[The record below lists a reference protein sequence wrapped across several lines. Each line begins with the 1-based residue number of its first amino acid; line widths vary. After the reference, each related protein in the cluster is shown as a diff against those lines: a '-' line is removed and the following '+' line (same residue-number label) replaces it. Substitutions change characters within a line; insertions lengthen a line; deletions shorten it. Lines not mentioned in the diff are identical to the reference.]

1 MVRTRNP
8 FYGVGL
14 AVHEYTAACPEC
26 SFTVF
31 LDNAEDPD
39 SDEASATRR
48 GPLAAWSRAVARAV
62 ASLTK
67 GEH

>member
-1 MVRTRNP
+1 MIRTRNP

-14 AVHEYTAACPEC
+14 AVHEYTADCPEC
-26 SFTVF
+26 HFSVF

-39 SDEASATRR
+39 SNESSATRR
-48 GPLAAWSRAVARAV
+48 GLFAGLSRAVARV
-62 ASLTK
+62 RASWTK